1 MTAVAPPGVQDIQVA
16 AVAVLVQLVKPQ
28 LHRQWGVM
36 AVLALH
42 LLSQEHQHT
51 MLAAEEEAYH
61 NPGQAD
67 LVDLAEVAMA
77 LALAQEHLQQALQI
91 PAAVVLELE
100 QPAQDQAVAPA

>member
-1 MTAVAPPGVQDIQVA
+1 
-16 AVAVLVQLVKPQ
+16 
-28 LHRQWGVM
+28 
-36 AVLALH
+36 
-42 LLSQEHQHT
+42 

-91 PAAVVLELE
+91 PAVVPVVETQE
-100 QPAQDQAVAPA
+100 DMAPPEAAQAVY